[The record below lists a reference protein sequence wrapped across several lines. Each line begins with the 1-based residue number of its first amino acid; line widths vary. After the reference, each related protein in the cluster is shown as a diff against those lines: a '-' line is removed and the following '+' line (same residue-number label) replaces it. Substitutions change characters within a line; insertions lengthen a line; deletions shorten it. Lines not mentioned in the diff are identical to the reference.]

1 MVLWGGPTENFGGP
15 LVPLSR
21 EGIAL
26 TAKIVA
32 FSQNGDEFL
41 WQTPVYLPKGTKSFR
56 NVDLAKVREYAR
68 TTLRRTVWIDA
79 GLTIILILLIAI
91 KIRPLVAAL
100 IAIFSSSF

>member
-1 MVLWGGPTENFGGP
+1 
-15 LVPLSR
+15 
-21 EGIAL
+21 
-26 TAKIVA
+26 
-32 FSQNGDEFL
+32 
-41 WQTPVYLPKGTKSFR
+41 
-56 NVDLAKVREYAR
+56 VDLAKVREYAR

>member
-1 MVLWGGPTENFGGP
+1 LTFTQCA
-15 LVPLSR
+15 R
-21 EGIAL
+21 RRFAL

>member
-32 FSQNGDEFL
+32 FSQNGDEFYEERRFICRKAPRASAT
-41 WQTPVYLPKGTKSFR
+41 WNS
-56 NVDLAKVREYAR
+56 
-68 TTLRRTVWIDA
+68 LRSESTQGRHFGVLVNA
-79 GLTIILILLIAI
+79 ALTIFLILLIAI